1 MWLRLKMAFR
11 NTFRNVRRTTL
22 NVLMIAGGVC
32 TMLLF
37 EGLVHRMVVGLRET
51 TIKTQTGHL
60 QIAKEKYWAK
70 TSKSP
75 KETLIQNYGAWIKH
89 IKKNRH
95 VTYATGRLTFFC
107 LLTSGDRSLSAQG
120 ISFDPQAEH
129 KRLKSFK
136 FISGHG
142 LNPKRKF
149 EVAVG
154 SGLAKKLNIKAGQQ
168 VVLLGQTYD
177 GVVNALEMKV
187 SGIFQTAISEFDDNS
202 FIIPLTAAQTL
213 LDTKGVEQIV
223 VGLDD
228 TSSTNHV
235 KNELNRRMDL
245 ASMGVQIRS
254 WYWLATL
261 YRQVSEFNRVQ
272 NVAFKFI
279 IMSLILLSI
288 MNTIGNSIAERT
300 GEIGTVRAMGEKP
313 SSLVLQFLMEGMI
326 LGVLGAFSGIVL
338 GTLAGQ
344 GINALRIPVV
354 MPGASTFFYLEID
367 FLWSAVKEAAIVSII
382 ASAAAALIPAFRA
395 SRMNIIESL
404 RRYV

>member
-1 MWLRLKMAFR
+1 MAFR
-11 NTFRNVRRTTL
+11 NTFRNRRRTAL
-22 NVLMIAGGVC
+22 NVLMIAGGVS

-60 QIAKEKYWAK
+60 QIAKQAYWKK

-75 KETLIQNYGAWIKH
+75 KETLISNYETWIRN
-89 IKKNRH
+89 IKKNPH

-107 LLTSGDRSLSAQG
+107 LLSKGERSSSAQG
-120 ISFDPQAEH
+120 VSFDPKAEYQ
-129 KRLKSFK
+129 RQRSFK
-136 FISGHG
+136 FISGRG
-142 LNPKRKF
+142 LRPGKRF
-149 EVAVG
+149 EIAVG
-154 SGLAKKLNIKAGQQ
+154 SGLAKKLTIKAGDQ

-187 SGIFQTAISEFDDNS
+187 AGIFSTSISEFDDAS
-202 FIIPLTAAQTL
+202 FIIPLTSAQTL

-228 TSSTNHV
+228 TSSTATV
-235 KNELNRRMDL
+235 KGELTRRLDL
-245 ASMGVQIRS
+245 ASVGIGIRT

-261 YRQVSEFNRVQ
+261 YRQVAEFNRVQ
-272 NVAFKFI
+272 NTAFKLI

-313 SSLVLQFLMEGMI
+313 GSLVFQFMLEGLI
-326 LGVLGAFSGIVL
+326 LGIFGAVAGIVL
-338 GTLAGQ
+338 GTVAGQ
-344 GINALRIPVV
+344 VINAMKIPVM

-367 FLWSAVKEAAIVSII
+367 FLWSAVKEAAIVSVG
-382 ASAAAALIPAFRA
+382 AAGVAAVIPALRA